1 MPLKEKL
8 KVMVVDDMSVSR
20 GLLFQALE
28 EIGMKNILSSKSG
41 EEALEAL
48 TRSPAHLVISDYNM
62 PGMSGLDLLEKL
74 RRNSVTAKM
83 GFMLVTGTPTPE
95 VLERGRKL
103 GLNNLVRKPFTSD
116 SLKASIEAVVG
127 RL

>member
-1 MPLKEKL
+1 MSLKEKL
-8 KVMVVDDMSVSR
+8 KVMIVDDMSVSR

-28 EIGMKNILSSKSG
+28 EIGMKNVLSSKSG
-41 EEALEAL
+41 EEALEVL

-62 PGMSGLDLLEKL
+62 PGMSGLDVLEKL
-74 RRNSVTAKM
+74 RRNSATAKI

-103 GLNNLVRKPFTSD
+103 GLNNLVRKPFTPD